1 MPINRHD
8 PIAQITMFIAVVCNV
23 MIGVSRRFGDLILGL
38 LTILLRWSFYDAANN
53 LTFRQQ
59 DILKQIPLTLVTAL
73 KKFNLDSQTTTY
85 AVCPDCHCTYHPRFL
100 SGSDVPI
107 YPKQCNNHPTPET
120 TCNAE
125 LLDNDADN
133 NSVPILKGFIYHHFH
148 DYVGSLEA
156 RGDLTDLMD
165 KACDNL
171 MESIR
176 RKDPLPFITDFFQG
190 EFVRTFNGSDG
201 KLFVDRPADEGRYLF
216 VFNVDY
222 YSAEGQT
229 VRGASAS
236 VGLISAA
243 CLNLPLDIRYKPEN
257 MYIAGIIPGPKEP
270 SKTELNHYMRP
281 VVNDL
286 LVSWERGVHYSRT
299 ARHSKGR
306 TSRSAA
312 AIFVNDLPAARQV
325 NQSAAHSSHH
335 YCTRCHCYHRDTL
348 CRTDITSPDWQPKNV
363 DDLRAEAEAW
373 RTAET
378 IKDQE
383 KLFKA
388 NGLRWSE
395 LWRLPYWD
403 PPRMLAVDSM
413 HCLLEGLVQY
423 HFREVLGLTETAAKV
438 RPQIIKPFEFNFALP
453 DDDYITQKLTFKND
467 VKHIAQIHDLL
478 SAPIGEEGEDDN
490 TYLATLTTRLM
501 GKNQGALRFVLNSIT
516 TPSASPMTKAEY
528 AQALTNWVCFLSI
541 F

>member
-1 MPINRHD
+1 
-8 PIAQITMFIAVVCNV
+8 
-23 MIGVSRRFGDLILGL
+23 
-38 LTILLRWSFYDAANN
+38 
-53 LTFRQQ
+53 
-59 DILKQIPLTLVTAL
+59 
-73 KKFNLDSQTTTY
+73 
-85 AVCPDCHCTYHPRFL
+85 
-100 SGSDVPI
+100 
-107 YPKQCNNHPTPET
+107 
-120 TCNAE
+120 
-125 LLDNDADN
+125 
-133 NSVPILKGFIYHHFH
+133 
-148 DYVGSLEA
+148 
-156 RGDLTDLMD
+156 MD

-176 RKDPLPFITDFFQG
+176 RKDSLPFITDFFQG
-190 EFVRTFNGSDG
+190 EFVRTFKGADG

-229 VRGASAS
+229 IRGPSAS
-236 VGLISAA
+236 VGLISGA

-257 MYIAGIIPGPKEP
+257 MYIVGIIPGPKEP

-325 NQSAAHSSHH
+325 NQSAAHTSHH
-335 YCTRCHCYHRDTL
+335 YCTRCHCYHKETL
-348 CRTDITSPDWQPKNV
+348 CRTDITSPDWQPKDV
-363 DDLRAEAEAW
+363 DDLRAQAEAW
-373 RTAET
+373 RTAQT

-383 KLFKA
+383 NLFKM

-403 PPRMLAVDSM
+403 PPHMLAVDSM

-423 HFREVLGLTETAAKV
+423 HFREVLGLTETAANA
-438 RPQIIKPFEFNFALP
+438 RLEIIKPFEFKFALP
-453 DDDYITQKLTFKND
+453 DADYIPKTKND
-467 VKHIAQIHDLL
+467 LKHISQIHNLL

-490 TYLATLTTRLM
+490 THLATLTARLT
-501 GKNQGALRFVLNSIT
+501 GKNQGALRFVLDSVT
-516 TPSASPMTKAEY
+516 AEPGASMTKPQYAE
-528 AQALTNWVCFLSI
+528 ALTVWVNF
-541 F
+541 FYFV